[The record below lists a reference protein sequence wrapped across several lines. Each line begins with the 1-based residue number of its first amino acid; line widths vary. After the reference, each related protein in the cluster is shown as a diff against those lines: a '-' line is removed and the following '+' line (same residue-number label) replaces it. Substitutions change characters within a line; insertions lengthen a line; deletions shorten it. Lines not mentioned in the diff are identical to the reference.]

1 MKVVSI
7 ASGSKGNSTLIISD
21 NVRILVDAGLTCK
34 ELETRLTSINVDPS
48 TITAILITH
57 EHSDHIKGVAV
68 FARKFGTKIYVPVGG
83 FDYLE
88 RKVSKLPI
96 EQVVCFAS
104 NEFFIGDL
112 SISVFELP
120 HDSNFCCGYSFTKNG
135 KKISIATDLGHTN
148 FKILQNLQGSDIL
161 YLEANHD
168 EAQLLANPHYTDSLK
183 NRILSPK
190 GHLSNLACAKAIA
203 FLADSGIKQVVLS
216 HLSEENNAPILAYN
230 TIKDYLLTQHIVE
243 GKNLFIDV
251 ASQENVGTV
260 FEINEDIM

>member
-1 MKVVSI
+1 MKVVNI

-21 NVRILVDAGLTCK
+21 NVKILVDAGLTCK
-34 ELETRLTSINVDPS
+34 DLELRLHSLSIDPSSIN
-48 TITAILITH
+48 AILITH
-57 EHSDHIKGVAV
+57 EHIDHIKGVAV
-68 FARKFGTKIYVPVGG
+68 FARKYGTKIYVPVGG

-88 RKVSKLPI
+88 QKSPKLPT
-96 EQVVCFAS
+96 EQVICFVS

-112 SISVFELP
+112 SVSVFELP

-168 EAQLLANPHYTDSLK
+168 ENRLLANPHYSNSLK

-203 FLADSGIKQVVLS
+203 YLADSGIKQVVLA
-216 HLSEENNAPILAYN
+216 HLSEENNTPMLAYT
-230 TIKDYLLTQHIVE
+230 TIRDYLLTQHIVE
-243 GKNLFIDV
+243 GKHLFIDV
-251 ASQENVGTV
+251 ASQDNVGSI
-260 FEINEDIM
+260 FEIDDSIQ